1 MMRTAG
7 GFTLIELVMVILLLG
22 IMATF
27 ASQFIGIGSQIYG
40 DASSREQLMSDARFA
55 MERLNREVR
64 NALPGSERIETLD
77 GSWSDSGPCL
87 RFWPISTSS
96 RYIALN
102 RNVTGS
108 TTTLELVMA
117 TPASAVDPLS
127 TDASAVA
134 VGDLLAI
141 FPLPDANQPSL
152 SNGCEYGRC
161 VARVT
166 EVLAP
171 VSGAQTLRYA
181 ATESLAGLSPGSRV
195 YFAREQVR
203 YCVQA
208 GSMYRASM
216 ALNGTSAAMPLG
228 ILMADALRAGSFYRE
243 ATAFNSEGEFG
254 VRLVFERKGEAVT
267 FNHKLGVF
275 NVP

>member
-1 MMRTAG
+1 MRTAG

-102 RNVTGS
+102 RNVSGS

-127 TDASAVA
+127 PDASAVT
-134 VGDLLAI
+134 VGDLLAV

-181 ATESLAGLSPGSRV
+181 AAESLAGLSPGSRV

-228 ILMADALRAGSFYRE
+228 ILMADSLRAGSFYRE

>member
-1 MMRTAG
+1 MRTAG

-102 RNVTGS
+102 RNVSGS

-127 TDASAVA
+127 PDASAVT
-134 VGDLLAI
+134 VGDLLAV
-141 FPLPDANQPSL
+141 FPLPDANQPAL

>member
-1 MMRTAG
+1 MRTAG

-102 RNVTGS
+102 RNVSGS

-127 TDASAVA
+127 PDASAVA
-134 VGDLLAI
+134 VGDLLAV
-141 FPLPDANQPSL
+141 FPLPDANQPAL

-181 ATESLAGLSPGSRV
+181 AAESLAGLSPGSRV

-216 ALNGTSAAMPLG
+216 VLNGTSAAMPLG

>member
-1 MMRTAG
+1 MRTAG

-102 RNVTGS
+102 RNVSGS

-127 TDASAVA
+127 PDASAVA
-134 VGDLLAI
+134 VGDLLAV

>member
-1 MMRTAG
+1 MRTAG

-102 RNVTGS
+102 RSVSGS
-108 TTTLELVMA
+108 TTSLELVMA

-127 TDASAVA
+127 PDASAVA
-134 VGDLLAI
+134 VGDLLAV
-141 FPLPDANQPSL
+141 FPLPNANQPSL

>member
-1 MMRTAG
+1 MRTAG

-102 RNVTGS
+102 RNVSGS

-127 TDASAVA
+127 PDASAVA
-134 VGDLLAI
+134 VGDLLAV

-181 ATESLAGLSPGSRV
+181 AAESLAGLSPGSRV

>member
-1 MMRTAG
+1 MRTAG

-102 RNVTGS
+102 RNVSGS

-117 TPASAVDPLS
+117 TPASAVAPLS
-127 TDASAVA
+127 PDASAVV

>member
-1 MMRTAG
+1 MRTAG

-102 RNVTGS
+102 RNVSGS

-127 TDASAVA
+127 QDASAVA
-134 VGDLLAI
+134 VGDLLAV
-141 FPLPDANQPSL
+141 FPLPDANQPAL

-171 VSGAQTLRYA
+171 VSGAQALRYA

-228 ILMADALRAGSFYRE
+228 ILMADSLRAGSFYRE

>member
-1 MMRTAG
+1 MRTAG

-40 DASSREQLMSDARFA
+40 DASSREQLMSDARFV

-102 RNVTGS
+102 RNVSGS

-127 TDASAVA
+127 PDASAVA
-134 VGDLLAI
+134 VGDLLAV

-254 VRLVFERKGEAVT
+254 VRLVLERKGEAVT

>member
-1 MMRTAG
+1 MRTAG

-77 GSWSDSGPCL
+77 GSWTDSGPCL

-102 RNVTGS
+102 RSVSGS

-127 TDASAVA
+127 PDASAVA
-134 VGDLLAI
+134 VGDLLAV

-161 VARVT
+161 VASVT

-228 ILMADALRAGSFYRE
+228 ILMADALRVGSFYRE